1 MTTMRTIRR
10 TTRRTQAFG
19 AVVLAA
25 SLTVGAAAC
34 GDDDEAGT
42 ADGSGDVTV
51 ETAGPTGNNQSV
63 MALEVGQC
71 VDDFGSGTGSEV
83 TEVPTVDCA
92 QPHTYEVYATFDLE
106 GDEYPGL
113 DQVET
118 LAGEGCYER
127 FEAYVGLAYESS
139 ALDINY
145 LYPLEDEWNQAVD
158 REVVCFLFNL
168 DGSPLTGS
176 AEGSAR

>member
-1 MTTMRTIRR
+1 MTSRTRH
-10 TTRRTQAFG
+10 TGTRRQAFG
-19 AVVLAA
+19 ALVLAA
-25 SLTVGAAAC
+25 SLAVGAVAC
-34 GDDDEAGT
+34 GDDDDAGSGT
-42 ADGSGDVTV
+42 SDGGGDVTT

-83 TEVPTVDCA
+83 AEVPTVDCA
-92 QPHTYEVYATFDLE
+92 QPHTYEVFATFDIE

-118 LAGEGCYER
+118 LAGEGCYQR
-127 FEAYVGLAYESS
+127 FEDYVGLAYESS

-145 LYPLEDEWNQAVD
+145 LYPLEDEWNEAGD